1 MNAVN
6 VLLDAAN
13 NGNETSQQQ
22 QAQPIENHHMSN
34 RPLPPLPKELN
45 DIPASSD
52 SDSSGE
58 EEILIRSINTS
69 EEDDYEKDASDLDAE
84 ELQEDPTPNL
94 LEANGNEEEGLVFCK
109 KKLCTVYCL
118 YSEGI

>member
-6 VLLDAAN
+6 ALLDATN

-22 QAQPIENHHMSN
+22 QQQIAQPIENHHMGN

-84 ELQEDPTPNL
+84 ELQEDPKPNL
-94 LEANGNEEEGLVFCK
+94 LEVNGNDEEGYV
-109 KKLCTVYCL
+109 L
-118 YSEGI
+118 YRK